1 MRFGPYVKRWS
12 TDHLDY
18 FPLKEGL
25 PKMAIGLKKLPSP
38 ATSKR
43 ERIFQIDES
52 FPHYRAAKIEGR
64 LERQSKYYQRREDP
78 PARLIEWMIGRL
90 ASENPVDYRWD
101 EATRSLQVGPTGE
114 TLAFTADWA
123 LEPARTRSPFT
134 YTDAFDA
141 IAMNVAEDLVF
152 MRQNPD
158 GETESRLIHLCVPN
172 DWAAEKAI
180 GQNFDY
186 IHKPIP
192 GIDTIIRRPVQM
204 IQGIIRQA
212 DSFERVG
219 AVGFRTEIRLNE
231 HPDFSARVRNR
242 TFSAAEP
249 SLFVRFERQTVTGFP
264 DLGAFLFTIRTYV
277 RNLVDDNGRPEPA
290 EVLAKIFRED
300 FTGQHVN
307 HYSKTFIE
315 ANRDQLLKWSDAVTP
330 TDPS

>member
-1 MRFGPYVKRWS
+1 MRAGPRS

-38 ATSKR
+38 ATSPR

-52 FPHYRAAKIEGR
+52 FPHYRAAKIDGR
-64 LERQSKYYQRREDP
+64 MERHEKYYQRREEP
-78 PARLIEWMIGRL
+78 PARLIQWMVERL
-90 ASENPVDYRWD
+90 TGENPKDYRWD
-101 EATRSLQVGPTGE
+101 EKTRTIQVGPTGE
-114 TLAFTADWA
+114 TLAFTSEWTLDR
-123 LEPARTRSPFT
+123 ARTLTPFT

-152 MRQNPD
+152 MRQNAD
-158 GETESRLIHLCVPN
+158 GETESRLIHLSVPN

-212 DSFERVG
+212 ESFERVG

-242 TFSAAEP
+242 TFSADAP

-277 RNLVDDNGRPEPA
+277 RDLVDENGRPEPND
-290 EVLAKIFRED
+290 VLAKIFRED

-315 ANRDQLLKWSDAVTP
+315 ANRDQLLKWSST
-330 TDPS
+330 

>member
-1 MRFGPYVKRWS
+1 MRAGPRT

-25 PKMAIGLKKLPSP
+25 PKMSIGLKKLPP
-38 ATSKR
+38 VATSKR

-52 FPHYRAAKIEGR
+52 FPHYRAAKMEGR
-64 LERQSKYYQRREDP
+64 LERASKYYQRREEP
-78 PARLIEWMIGRL
+78 PGRLIEWMVDRL
-90 ASENPVDYRWD
+90 TRENPEDYRFD
-101 EATRSLQVGPTGE
+101 ETRRSVQVKPTGE
-114 TLAFTADWA
+114 TLAFTDAWTLDH
-123 LEPARTRSPFT
+123 ARTQAPFT

-141 IAMNVAEDLVF
+141 IAMNVAEDIVF
-152 MRQNPD
+152 MRQDAD

-231 HPDFSARVRNR
+231 HPDFSGRVRNR
-242 TFSAAEP
+242 TFTADDP

-264 DLGAFLFTIRTYV
+264 DLGGFLFTIRTYV
-277 RNLVDDNGRPEPA
+277 RDMVDAQGRPEPHD
-290 EVLAKIFRED
+290 VLAKIFRED

-307 HYSKTFIE
+307 HYSKSFVE
-315 ANRDQLLKWSDAVTP
+315 ANREQLLKWSDGSTGVNR
-330 TDPS
+330 S